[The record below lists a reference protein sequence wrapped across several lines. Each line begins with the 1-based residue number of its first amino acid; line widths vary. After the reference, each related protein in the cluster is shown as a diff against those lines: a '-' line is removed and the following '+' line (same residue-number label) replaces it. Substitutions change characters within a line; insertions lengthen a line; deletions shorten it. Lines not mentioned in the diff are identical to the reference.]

1 MRTIGAM
8 RSGAGK
14 LAIAA
19 FLTMCTLAVQ
29 ATGQMSASGANRFTI
44 HRSQVS
50 PGVKLTRIV
59 DSRGPNRVSVLT
71 VDPELAPTLDV
82 ALARN
87 KLPGRQRTSR
97 MAEQH
102 GAVAAVNGTFGLPGG
117 RPLGLFVE
125 DGDLKTSSLTW
136 GRAFA
141 PTRDEASYFF
151 GHPRFNV
158 TVTGAASG
166 ATLRVATWNEGPPS
180 KDEIAGY
187 TTAGKRMIR
196 PPSQACSVR
205 LFPKSRRAW
214 AEKQDGLDR
223 KMSVD
228 RVRCAQ
234 RRLKR
239 LGGIVLAIPSW
250 GPLAPKLTSLSRGEV
265 VLLHT
270 SYGWPGTL
278 DVLPGNPTL
287 MEDGVNVGY
296 ACSAPFCA
304 RNPRT
309 GVGLDAEGRVL
320 LVTVDGRQPGYSVG
334 MSLLEFARQFKR
346 LGAEWALNLDGG
358 GSTTM
363 WVKGRLINKPSD
375 PYGERPVSSALL
387 VLRGRDPGEN
397 EPLSY
402 GALAFGTPMG
412 AGSTTSPTLAPVTAP
427 EVGSPAALVGTPA
440 ASDPG
445 STGGLLDAI
454 DAGQIEPSAQLSPAL
469 QRIADGFEAH
479 GARP

>member
-1 MRTIGAM
+1 MRTIDAM
-8 RSGAGK
+8 RSGPGK
-14 LAIAA
+14 LAVAA

-29 ATGQMSASGANRFTI
+29 ATGQTSASGANRFTI

-71 VDPELAPTLDV
+71 VDPELTPTLDV

-87 KLPGRQRTSR
+87 KLPGNQRTSV

-102 GAVAAVNGTFGLPGG
+102 SAVAAVNGTFGLPNG
-117 RPLGLFVE
+117 RPVGLFAE
-125 DGDLKTSSLTW
+125 DGELKASSLTW

-141 PTRDEASYFF
+141 PAYDESNYYF
-151 GHPRFNV
+151 GHPGFSLNA
-158 TVTGAASG
+158 TSASSG
-166 ATLRVATWNEGPPS
+166 RTISVASWNEGPPT
-180 KDEIAGY
+180 KDEIAGF
-187 TTAGKRMIR
+187 TTAGRHMIQ
-196 PPSQACSVR
+196 PPSNACSVR
-205 LFPKSRRAW
+205 LLPKSRRAW
-214 AEKQDGLDR
+214 AEGEDGLER
-223 KMSVD
+223 KMTVD
-228 RVRCAQ
+228 RVKCSEERM
-234 RRLKR
+234 RR
-239 LGGIVLAIPSW
+239 LGGIVLATPSW
-250 GPLAPKLTSLSRGEV
+250 GPLAPKIRSFLPGEI
-265 VLLHT
+265 VLMHW
-270 SYGWPGTL
+270 SYGWPGAM

-287 MEDGVNVGY
+287 VEDGVNVGY
-296 ACSAPFCA
+296 ACPSPFCA

-320 LVTVDGRQPGYSVG
+320 LVTVDGRRPGYSVG
-334 MSLLEFARQFKR
+334 MSILEFARQFKR
-346 LGAEWALNLDGG
+346 LGAKWALNLDGG

-363 WVKGRLINKPSD
+363 WVKGRVINRPTD
-375 PYGERPVSSALL
+375 PYGERSVSSALL
-387 VLRGRDPGEN
+387 VLRGDDPGEG

-412 AGSTTSPTLAPVTAP
+412 AGSTTSPAFAPSMAP
-427 EVGSPAALVGTPA
+427 EVESPAAPVGTAA

-454 DAGQIEPSAQLSPAL
+454 DAGHIEPSAQLSPVL